1 MADNEPLVSVGI
13 PAYNRPEGLRTTLES
28 ITRQTYKNLEII
40 VSDNCSPDP
49 NVEHIARDFQKLDN
63 RIQYFRQTE
72 NTGAMSNFRF
82 VLGKARG
89 EYFMWA
95 ADDDFIS
102 EDFIWQAIQFFEE
115 HSGYAIVSGTPFTVT
130 RRGKHRANNG
140 HSFTGKF
147 GVLRVLQTYNARG
160 MIAVYGLIN
169 TAALRRI
176 RIGNRFAEDRY
187 IVASL
192 AYMGKI
198 KTLETM
204 RLYRSPGI
212 SRNVSDMHRRMLES
226 VGIRFRGV
234 ALARLMMA
242 TNASKDIFV
251 QKEVYRGLSFP
262 AKVLLALCCF
272 VVSIY
277 NSIKIFYV
285 GRYVGRIV
293 HMAGKRIGGSL
304 RFKNDSK
311 TEGRRFKAE
320 LDTSKRELTVE
331 TSAEV
336 RIERDYLRVKRELEL
351 VKDSI
356 SYQLGSAI
364 IQALHKPGRNTIL
377 LPCRLIRLFV
387 MGFKKR
393 KIKASR
399 GIPRRDKYTEIR
411 LGDVKLSTCTA
422 MIKKKYIE
430 RFGVDK
436 GRLGWYGEN
445 DWKRIEHI
453 SSLLPEAKSVLDIGI
468 SNGAFLNLLISINRF
483 QRILGI
489 DIIRHPQFTRLFG
502 SHLYQIMYASVI
514 HLPFADKS
522 IDVVTCMEVLEHL
535 DRQSFLA
542 ALHELRRVSRFL
554 IATVPYNEPE
564 PLPSYHKQRFTDN
577 DLLTHFPHGDFIL
590 LKKSAGTSW
599 IVIVERS

>member
-13 PAYNRPEGLRTTLES
+13 PAYNRPEGLRRTLES

-49 NVEHIARDFQKLDN
+49 NVEHTARDFQKLDN

-82 VLGKARG
+82 VLGKGRG
-89 EYFMWA
+89 EYFIWA

-102 EDFIWQAIQFFEE
+102 EDFIWQAIQFFKE
-115 HSGYAIVSGTPFTVT
+115 HSGYAIVSGIPFKIT
-130 RRGKHRANNG
+130 RWSERRVNNG

-147 GVLRVLQTYNARG
+147 GVLRVLQTYNTTG
-160 MIAVYGLIN
+160 MAVVYGLVN

-204 RLYRSPGI
+204 RLYRTYG
-212 SRNVSDMHRRMLES
+212 RAKNVSDSHRRMLES

-277 NSIKIFYV
+277 NSIKIYYV

-311 TEGRRFKAE
+311 TEGRRFKAQ
-320 LDTSKRELTVE
+320 LDTSKGELTVE

-336 RIERDYLRVKRELEL
+336 RIERDYLRVKRELEAVRNSFSYRLGNIL
-351 VKDSI
+351 V
-356 SYQLGSAI
+356 QAI
-364 IQALHKPGRNTIL
+364 YRPGRNTIL
-377 LPCRLIRLFV
+377 LPYHLIRLCVREFR
-387 MGFKKR
+387 KR
-393 KIKASR
+393 KIMAA
-399 GIPRRDKYTEIR
+399 P
-411 LGDVKLSTCTA
+411 
-422 MIKKKYIE
+422 
-430 RFGVDK
+430 K
-436 GRLGWYGEN
+436 G
-445 DWKRIEHI
+445 
-453 SSLLPEAKSVLDIGI
+453 S
-468 SNGAFLNLLISINRF
+468 GAN
-483 QRILGI
+483 
-489 DIIRHPQFTRLFG
+489 
-502 SHLYQIMYASVI
+502 
-514 HLPFADKS
+514 
-522 IDVVTCMEVLEHL
+522 
-535 DRQSFLA
+535 
-542 ALHELRRVSRFL
+542 
-554 IATVPYNEPE
+554 
-564 PLPSYHKQRFTDN
+564 
-577 DLLTHFPHGDFIL
+577 
-590 LKKSAGTSW
+590 
-599 IVIVERS
+599 

>member
-1 MADNEPLVSVGI
+1 MANSKPLVSVGI
-13 PAYNRPEGLRTTLES
+13 PAYNRPEGLRRTLES

-102 EDFIWQAIQFFEE
+102 EDFIWQAIQFFKE
-115 HSGYAIVSGTPFTVT
+115 HSGYAIVSGIPFTVT
-130 RRGKHRANNG
+130 RRGEHRANNG

-160 MIAVYGLIN
+160 MVAVYGLIN

-176 RIGNRFAEDRY
+176 IIGNRFADDRY

-204 RLYRSPGI
+204 RLYRSPGRA
-212 SRNVSDMHRRMLES
+212 RNVSDMHRRMLES

-262 AKVLLALCCF
+262 AKILLAPCCF

-285 GRYVGRIV
+285 GRYVGRIA
-293 HMAGKRIGGSL
+293 HMARKLVGGSL

-311 TEGRRFKAE
+311 TEDQRFKAE
-320 LDTSKRELTVE
+320 LDTSKRKLTVE

-364 IQALHKPGRNTIL
+364 VQALHKPGRNTIF
-377 LPCRLIRLFV
+377 LPYHLIRLCVREFR
-387 MGFKKR
+387 KR
-393 KIKASR
+393 KIMAA
-399 GIPRRDKYTEIR
+399 P
-411 LGDVKLSTCTA
+411 
-422 MIKKKYIE
+422 
-430 RFGVDK
+430 K
-436 GRLGWYGEN
+436 G
-445 DWKRIEHI
+445 
-453 SSLLPEAKSVLDIGI
+453 P
-468 SNGAFLNLLISINRF
+468 GAN
-483 QRILGI
+483 
-489 DIIRHPQFTRLFG
+489 
-502 SHLYQIMYASVI
+502 
-514 HLPFADKS
+514 
-522 IDVVTCMEVLEHL
+522 
-535 DRQSFLA
+535 
-542 ALHELRRVSRFL
+542 
-554 IATVPYNEPE
+554 
-564 PLPSYHKQRFTDN
+564 
-577 DLLTHFPHGDFIL
+577 
-590 LKKSAGTSW
+590 
-599 IVIVERS
+599 

>member
-1 MADNEPLVSVGI
+1 MANSKPLVSVGI
-13 PAYNRPEGLRTTLES
+13 PAYNRPEGLRRTLES
-28 ITRQTYKNLEII
+28 ITGQTYKNLEII
-40 VSDNCSPDP
+40 VSDNCSPDS
-49 NVEHIARDFQKLDN
+49 NVGRIARDFQKLDK

-72 NTGAMSNFRF
+72 NTGPASNFRF

-102 EDFIWQAIQFFEE
+102 EDFVWQAIQFFEE
-115 HSGYAIVSGTPFTVT
+115 HSGYAIVSGIPFTVT
-130 RRGKHRANNG
+130 RRGKYRTNNG

-147 GVLRVLQTYNARG
+147 GVLRVLQTYNAKG
-160 MIAVYGLIN
+160 MVVVYGLVN
-169 TAALRRI
+169 AAALRRI
-176 RIGNRFAEDRY
+176 RLGNRFAEDRY

-204 RLYRSPGI
+204 RLYRTFIGPGRA
-212 SRNVSDMHRRMLES
+212 RNVSDMHRRMLES

-293 HMAGKRIGGSL
+293 HMTGKRIGGSL

-311 TEGRRFKAE
+311 TEDRRFKAE

-356 SYQLGSAI
+356 SYRLGSAI

-393 KIKASR
+393 KIK
-399 GIPRRDKYTEIR
+399 GI
-411 LGDVKLSTCTA
+411 
-422 MIKKKYIE
+422 
-430 RFGVDK
+430 
-436 GRLGWYGEN
+436 
-445 DWKRIEHI
+445 
-453 SSLLPEAKSVLDIGI
+453 
-468 SNGAFLNLLISINRF
+468 
-483 QRILGI
+483 
-489 DIIRHPQFTRLFG
+489 
-502 SHLYQIMYASVI
+502 
-514 HLPFADKS
+514 
-522 IDVVTCMEVLEHL
+522 
-535 DRQSFLA
+535 
-542 ALHELRRVSRFL
+542 
-554 IATVPYNEPE
+554 
-564 PLPSYHKQRFTDN
+564 
-577 DLLTHFPHGDFIL
+577 
-590 LKKSAGTSW
+590 
-599 IVIVERS
+599 